1 MVFGRVSRIPGPG
14 LATWAANRDAKERDQ
29 KQAPFTHTLSRAIA

>member
-1 MVFGRVSRIPGPG
+1 MVFGRVSRILGPG
-14 LATWAANRDAKERDQ
+14 LAACAANRDAKEKDP